1 MTYVVTKLC
10 LDNKDTACVAVCPV
24 DCFYEVKAPNDD
36 LLDILYISPDE
47 CIDCAAC
54 EPACPWEAIFEGDAV
69 PDVFEED
76 TALNARCDTDRD
88 LFDVAENTE
97 KPQPS
102 ADEITANKK
111 KYGVDG

>member
-24 DCFYEVKAPNDD
+24 DCFYEVKEPTED
-36 LLDILYISPDE
+36 LPDILYISVDE

-69 PDVFEED
+69 PDTFAED
-76 TALNARCDTDRD
+76 GPLNARCDSERD
-88 LFDVAENTE
+88 LFEVAKNVE
-97 KPQPS
+97 KDQPS
-102 ADEITANKK
+102 ADEVAANKDK
-111 KYGVDG
+111 WGYSG